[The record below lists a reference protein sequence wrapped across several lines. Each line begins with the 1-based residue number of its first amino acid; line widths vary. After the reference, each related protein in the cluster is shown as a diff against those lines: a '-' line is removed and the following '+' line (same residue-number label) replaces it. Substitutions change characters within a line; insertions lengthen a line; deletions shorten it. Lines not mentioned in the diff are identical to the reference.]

1 MTNAGPK
8 KALLDF
14 VFKHAFLRGRFELSS
29 GKISDFYLD
38 AKQATMD
45 PAGALLVAEAY
56 LEKARA
62 CEADA
67 IGGLMIGAD
76 PIVGAVVCL
85 SGLRGYPIRGFI
97 VRKKVKGHGRQRR
110 IEGKIQQGDRVI
122 VIDDVVTTGGSAME
136 AVQAVETQG
145 GKVIKVVPLIDRN
158 EGGRQCFKDY
168 DYDPII
174 MIEDI
179 FEREALESEQGA
191 AG

>member
-1 MTNAGPK
+1 MTDPDPP

-14 VFKHAFLRGRFELSS
+14 VFKHSFLRGRFELSS
-29 GKISDFYLD
+29 GRTSNFYLD
-38 AKQATMD
+38 AKQTTMD
-45 PAGALLVAEAY
+45 PVGSLLVAQAY

-85 SGLRGYPIRGFI
+85 SGQQGCPIRGFI
-97 VRKKVKGHGRQRR
+97 VRKKVKDHGRQRR
-110 IEGKIQQGDRVI
+110 IEGKIQENDRVI
-122 VIDDVVTTGGSAME
+122 IIDDVVTTGGSAME
-136 AVQAVETQG
+136 AVKAVEAQG
-145 GKVIKVVPLIDRN
+145 CTVVKVVPLIDRN

-174 MIEDI
+174 SIDQI
-179 FEREALESEQGA
+179 FEREALGNP
-191 AG
+191 